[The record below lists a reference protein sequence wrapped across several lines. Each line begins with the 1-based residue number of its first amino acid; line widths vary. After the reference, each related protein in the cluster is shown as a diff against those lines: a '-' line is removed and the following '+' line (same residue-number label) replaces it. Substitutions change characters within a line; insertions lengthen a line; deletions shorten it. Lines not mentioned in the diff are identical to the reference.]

1 MIFFMWLGIGYLLGS
16 IPFGLLLVRAGGGG
30 DLREIGSG
38 NIGATNVMRTGN
50 KSLALATLLLDG
62 SKGAIVIAAASM
74 TLPDAQVGSQIGPQV
89 GWIGFAAVFGH
100 CFPVW
105 LRFRGGKGVATGFA
119 SIAALNI
126 IAGGI
131 MIATWLMIARF
142 LRISSLAALSGYAA
156 ALVYVALTRPDQ
168 SLPIAAIILLSAA
181 RHHQNIARLLKG
193 EEGRFAKK

>member
-16 IPFGLLLVRAGGGG
+16 IPFGFLLVRAGGGG
-30 DLREIGSG
+30 DLRKIGSG

-74 TLPDAQVGSQIGPQV
+74 TLPDIQI

-100 CFPVW
+100 CFPLW

-131 MIATWLMIARF
+131 MVATWLMIARF

-156 ALVYVALTRPDQ
+156 ALVYVAITRPDQ